1 MKDLIDIHSHILP
14 GVDDGSDSYET
25 SIRMLGRAAKDGIS
39 GMILTPHNKPGRR
52 HISFSK
58 LSEKLEKLRNM
69 MRERNI
75 DIDLY
80 IGNELYY
87 RSGILE
93 ELQDGTAVTLA
104 DSHYVL
110 VEFNPL
116 ENYDYIR
123 NGIYSLLMDGYY
135 PILAHVERYRNVC
148 GGNGRVDELVEM
160 GCYIQA
166 NAASVMGQTG
176 WGTKRFLGNLL
187 KRRQVHFIATDAH
200 DPVKRAPCLAEC
212 ACYIGKKYGGD
223 YGRKLFYENPLCV
236 TEDEDIAL

>member
-14 GVDDGSDSYET
+14 GVDDGSDNYET

-58 LSEKLEKLRNM
+58 LSEKLEKLQNM
-69 MRERNI
+69 MRERDI

-166 NAASVMGQTG
+166 NAASVMGQAG

-212 ACYIGKKYGGD
+212 ARYIGKKYGED